1 MTFFGIQILK
11 IGLFMSDLEESLN
24 DLKNQL
30 DVQQAEMTLMRKAL
44 EDTLERLESSQA
56 PSYDEEFGSLYQS
69 VESLTE
75 QLSALKKTT
84 LLNQPQQILDR
95 IERASESRLKTS
107 IQALDDAKRET
118 DHQNKKLAE
127 LMKGARERSVQ
138 NKLMAVVFS
147 LGLALGSSLIFI
159 AGELGR

>member
-1 MTFFGIQILK
+1 
-11 IGLFMSDLEESLN
+11 MSDLEELLNSL
-24 DLKNQL
+24 KKQV

-44 EDTLERLESSQA
+44 EDTLERIETYQA

-69 VESLTE
+69 VESVTE

-95 IERASESRLKTS
+95 IERASESKLKTA
-107 IQALDDAKRET
+107 IQALEDAKRET
-118 DHQNKKLAE
+118 DQKNKE
-127 LMKGARERSVQ
+127 LTELLDSAREYGVQ
-138 NKLMAVVFS
+138 NKLMAVVFG
-147 LGLALGSSLIFI
+147 LGLALGSALIFV

>member
-1 MTFFGIQILK
+1 
-11 IGLFMSDLEESLN
+11 MSDLEESLN
-24 DLKNQL
+24 NLKKQS
-30 DVQQAEMTLMRKAL
+30 DIQQAEMTLMRKAL
-44 EDTLERLESSQA
+44 EDTLERIETYQA

-95 IERASESRLKTS
+95 IERASESKLKTA
-107 IQALDDAKRET
+107 IQALEEAKRET
-118 DHQNKKLAE
+118 DQKNKE
-127 LMKGARERSVQ
+127 LTELLDSARERSVQ
-138 NKLMAVVFS
+138 NKLMALVFG
-147 LGLALGSSLIFI
+147 LGLALGSALIFI

>member
-1 MTFFGIQILK
+1 
-11 IGLFMSDLEESLN
+11 MSDIEESLN
-24 DLKNQL
+24 KLKKQV

-44 EDTLERLESSQA
+44 EDTLERIETYQA

-95 IERASESRLKTS
+95 IERASESKLKTA
-107 IQALDDAKRET
+107 IQALEEAKRET
-118 DHQNKKLAE
+118 DQKNKE
-127 LMKGARERSVQ
+127 LTELLDSARERSVQ
-138 NKLMAVVFS
+138 NKLMAVVFG
-147 LGLALGSSLIFI
+147 LGLALGSALIFI

>member
-1 MTFFGIQILK
+1 
-11 IGLFMSDLEESLN
+11 MSDIEESLSK
-24 DLKNQL
+24 LKKQV

-44 EDTLERLESSQA
+44 EDTLERIETYQA

-95 IERASESRLKTS
+95 IERASESKLKTAV
-107 IQALDDAKRET
+107 QALEDAKRET
-118 DHQNKKLAE
+118 DQKNKEMTE
-127 LMKGARERSVQ
+127 LLDSARERSVQ
-138 NKLMAVVFS
+138 NKLMAVVFG
-147 LGLALGSSLIFI
+147 LGLALGSALIFI

>member
-1 MTFFGIQILK
+1 
-11 IGLFMSDLEESLN
+11 MSDLEESLN
-24 DLKNQL
+24 NLKKQS
-30 DVQQAEMTLMRKAL
+30 DIQQAEMTLMRKAL
-44 EDTLERLESSQA
+44 EDTLERIETYQA

-95 IERASESRLKTS
+95 IERASESKLKTA
-107 IQALDDAKRET
+107 IQALEEAKRET
-118 DHQNKKLAE
+118 DQKNKE
-127 LMKGARERSVQ
+127 LTELLDSARERSVQ
-138 NKLMAVVFS
+138 NKLMAVVFG
-147 LGLALGSSLIFI
+147 LGLALGSALIFI

>member
-1 MTFFGIQILK
+1 
-11 IGLFMSDLEESLN
+11 MSDLEEPLN
-24 DLKNQL
+24 KLKKQV

-44 EDTLERLESSQA
+44 EDTLERIETYQA

-84 LLNQPQQILDR
+84 LLNQPQQILGR
-95 IERASESRLKTS
+95 IERASESRLKTA
-107 IQALDDAKRET
+107 IQALEDAKREA
-118 DHQNKKLAE
+118 DQKNKE
-127 LMKGARERSVQ
+127 LTELLDSARERSVQ
-138 NKLMAVVFS
+138 NKLMALM
-147 LGLALGSSLIFI
+147 LGLGLVLGSTLIFI

>member
-1 MTFFGIQILK
+1 
-11 IGLFMSDLEESLN
+11 MSNIEESLN
-24 DLKNQL
+24 KLKKQV

-44 EDTLERLESSQA
+44 EDTLERIETYQA

-95 IERASESRLKTS
+95 IERASESKLKTA
-107 IQALDDAKRET
+107 IQALEDVKRET
-118 DHQNKKLAE
+118 DQKNKE
-127 LMKGARERSVQ
+127 LTELLDSARERSVQ
-138 NKLMAVVFS
+138 TKLMAVVFG
-147 LGLALGSSLIFI
+147 LGLALGSALIFI

>member
-1 MTFFGIQILK
+1 
-11 IGLFMSDLEESLN
+11 MSDIEESLN
-24 DLKNQL
+24 KLKKQV

-44 EDTLERLESSQA
+44 EDTLERIETYQA

-95 IERASESRLKTS
+95 IERASESKLKTAV
-107 IQALDDAKRET
+107 QALEDAKRET
-118 DHQNKKLAE
+118 DQKNKEMTE
-127 LMKGARERSVQ
+127 LLDSARERSVQ
-138 NKLMAVVFS
+138 NKLMAVVFG
-147 LGLALGSSLIFI
+147 LGLALGSALIFI

>member
-1 MTFFGIQILK
+1 
-11 IGLFMSDLEESLN
+11 MSDIEESLN
-24 DLKNQL
+24 NLKKQS

-44 EDTLERLESSQA
+44 EDTLERIETYQA

-95 IERASESRLKTS
+95 IERASESKLKTA
-107 IQALDDAKRET
+107 IQALEDAKREA
-118 DHQNKKLAE
+118 DQKNKE
-127 LMKGARERSVQ
+127 LTGLMDSARERSVQ
-138 NKLMAVVFS
+138 NKLMVLVFG
-147 LGLALGSSLIFI
+147 LGLALGSALIFI
-159 AGELGR
+159 AGEFGR

>member
-1 MTFFGIQILK
+1 
-11 IGLFMSDLEESLN
+11 MSDIEESLSK
-24 DLKNQL
+24 LKKQV

-44 EDTLERLESSQA
+44 EDTLERIETYQA

-95 IERASESRLKTS
+95 IERASESKLKTAT
-107 IQALDDAKRET
+107 QALEDAKRET
-118 DHQNKKLAE
+118 NQKNKE
-127 LMKGARERSVQ
+127 LTELLDSARERGVQ
-138 NKLMAVVFS
+138 NKLMTLVF
-147 LGLALGSSLIFI
+147 LVGVALGSALIFV

>member
-1 MTFFGIQILK
+1 
-11 IGLFMSDLEESLN
+11 MSDIEEALN
-24 DLKNQL
+24 KLKKQA

-44 EDTLERLESSQA
+44 EDTLERIETYQA

-95 IERASESRLKTS
+95 IERASESKLKTA
-107 IQALDDAKRET
+107 IQALEDAKRET
-118 DHQNKKLAE
+118 DQKNKELTE
-127 LMKGARERSVQ
+127 LMDSARERSVQ
-138 NKLMAVVFS
+138 NKLMAVLFG
-147 LGLALGSSLIFI
+147 LGLALGSALIFV

>member
-1 MTFFGIQILK
+1 
-11 IGLFMSDLEESLN
+11 MSDIEESLN
-24 DLKNQL
+24 KLKKQV

-44 EDTLERLESSQA
+44 EDTLERIETYQA

-95 IERASESRLKTS
+95 IERASESKLKTAT
-107 IQALDDAKRET
+107 QALEDAKRET
-118 DHQNKKLAE
+118 NQKNKE
-127 LMKGARERSVQ
+127 LTELLDSARERGVQ
-138 NKLMAVVFS
+138 NKLMTLVF
-147 LGLALGSSLIFI
+147 LVGVALGSALIFV